1 MSNIFVKN
9 LFLFLFIVVISKH
22 IIILKQQQSDDNAPD
37 KSGNV
42 NLQRVSDFDSFVC
55 CWVQYVVQWPFFL
68 QFKLNV

>member
-42 NLQRVSDFDSFVC
+42 NLQRVPDFASFVC
-55 CWVQYVVQWPFFL
+55 GWVQYVVQRPLFYN
-68 QFKLNV
+68 LN